1 LHEKLETVTIR
12 SSVLRYRL
20 RTFPEQFKAE
30 LKEAM
35 AAAHQLNAAQIKELK
50 VWTVSGLSNIGI
62 VYTYIVLIFRGFFGP
77 VVNCYGVEVLNC
89 TSGFFSKIHNTG

>member
-1 LHEKLETVTIR
+1 MASVEETECHQLHEKLETVTIR

-62 VYTYIVLIFRGFFGP
+62 VYTYIVLIFRGFFRSCGKLLW
-77 VVNCYGVEVLNC
+77 GGS
-89 TSGFFSKIHNTG
+89 T